1 LYLVNFAIFQSAS
14 QGGFVVYGFLKQR
27 AGGSRFQKNDISL
40 IASIALLMP
49 VHARRFV
56 FMVLKKD
63 GCFFSAVL

>member
-1 LYLVNFAIFQSAS
+1 
-14 QGGFVVYGFLKQR
+14 VYGFLKQR

-56 FMVLKKD
+56 FMVKKRM
-63 GCFFSAVL
+63 AVFGVVLYGYEV